1 MLLFATTA
9 APGFVVGGFDT
20 GRGVVVSKV
29 LHGSWAE
36 QKGLKDR
43 WGAGDGCLL
52 WNQKAGGI

>member
-52 WNQKAGGI
+52 

>member
-1 MLLFATTA
+1 MT

-43 WGAGDGCLL
+43 WGAGDEEMLAVKS
-52 WNQKAGGI
+52 NN